1 MAHHG
6 LPWASYDRVPC
17 KGIGFVSRHLNKWT
31 PEPAPSLC
39 PCAGSTPGLLDLLG
53 LSVCSRSLGRGGSWE
68 YHLGVNS
75 GHLGA
80 NEGNLGYNIFY
91 IEEPQASI
99 PGLAVA
105 IPWISRSHDAFS
117 NIG

>member
-1 MAHHG
+1 MG
-6 LPWASYDRVPC
+6 LNRL
-17 KGIGFVSRHLNKWT
+17 G
-31 PEPAPSLC
+31 
-39 PCAGSTPGLLDLLG
+39 LDLKIVRLE
-53 LSVCSRSLGRGGSWE
+53 GRGGSWE

-99 PGLAVA
+99 PALAVA
-105 IPWISRSHDAFS
+105 IPWISRSPDVFS
-117 NIG
+117 NMA